1 MINTRQ
7 TGLLGQLE
15 RDRRSMMLTERALF
29 PIFLMIALAGRVFL
43 LPRRDAGVERTKSV
57 LTEASDLTHSVV
69 PWFYVLR

>member
-15 RDRRSMMLTERALF
+15 RDRRSMMLMERALF
-29 PIFLMIALAGRVFL
+29 PVFLMIALAGRVFL
-43 LPRRDAGVERTKSV
+43 LPRRGADVERRKSV